1 MILHAQ
7 EHVNHIDFT
16 VVGHYS
22 VLQASEHKF
31 ATFASAS
38 GQEPPLRAVRFG
50 SIGTRPACTHPNCCC
65 VAYNISYY
73 AGYSCLGEGFQRS
86 DYCAHRSHYLGA

>member
-7 EHVNHIDFT
+7 EHVNHIDFA

-38 GQEPPLRAVRFG
+38 GHKRSALAVSSQPSPVSRDRYRINIPPSQCHIFRIVM
-50 SIGTRPACTHPNCCC
+50 SQI
-65 VAYNISYY
+65 I
-73 AGYSCLGEGFQRS
+73 E
-86 DYCAHRSHYLGA
+86 